1 MSTDRPGATRR
12 GPRAGS
18 PRVLR
23 PSLPGPRWVW
33 VPPWPWLRGPA
44 AADRG
49 PRRGDHHRRGRD
61 GTRIGVVGVGLVSA
75 GAIALILS
83 FTTLEWRHRPAAHGD
98 TVTRIDFSA
107 LRRNLEHFPAGGKP
121 AASIAYFSWLCW
133 VLLIALIIV
142 GFAANLPS
150 RGSDGLRLTGFFLGL
165 VGAAFTYYALSRYA
179 EATHDLFGTSSGAL
193 DNADLGIWFALAG
206 YLLAGLGS
214 ALGPMAARGS

>member
-1 MSTDRPGATRR
+1 MTIDRPEPPRR
-12 GPRAGS
+12 GRRAGS
-18 PRVLR
+18 WPVLR

-33 VPPWPWLRGPA
+33 VPSWPWLLGPA
-44 AADRG
+44 AADGG
-49 PRRGDHHRRGRD
+49 PRRGDHYRRRRD
-61 GTRIGVVGVGLVSA
+61 GRRIGVPGVGLVSA

-98 TVTRIDFSA
+98 TVTRIDFA
-107 LRRNLEHFPAGGKP
+107 ELRQNLEHFPAGGKP

-133 VLLIALIIV
+133 VLLIALIVI

-165 VGAAFTYYALSRYA
+165 VGAALTYYALSRYA

-206 YLLAGLGS
+206 YLAAGLGS
-214 ALGPMAARGS
+214 ALGPMSARGS